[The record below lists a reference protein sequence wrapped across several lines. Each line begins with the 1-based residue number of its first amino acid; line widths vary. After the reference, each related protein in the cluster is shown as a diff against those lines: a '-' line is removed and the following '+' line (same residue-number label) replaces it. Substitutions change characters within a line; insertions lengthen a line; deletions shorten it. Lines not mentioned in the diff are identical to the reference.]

1 MCVPTVLITIAWVVP
16 ISTRN
21 LPVSAFRLQDAE
33 FCRHMPGMDNP
44 LNELRSLA
52 AKAENRR
59 TETGIPRVAMV
70 QGKIPEHMLAAVYD
84 PMINVILQGSKSMSV
99 GDRTLRY
106 DPATY
111 FVMSID
117 LPAVGAVHP
126 SVSGEPYLAVS
137 LTLDPTV
144 LSTLFADL
152 PEPASRVDNTLGFSV
167 APVTPDLMD
176 AWVRMLRLMGD
187 PDAIAALAPVY
198 EREII
203 FRVLQGPHGWML
215 REIAA
220 PDTAMARVNMA
231 IQWIRRDFA
240 EPIGVERLAER
251 ASMSV
256 SAFHRHFKAVT
267 SLSPLQYQK
276 RVRLLQARTLMVAH
290 AKSVMAAAFEVGYE
304 SATQFSRDYSRVF
317 GLPPAQD
324 VGRIF
329 RETSA
334 SGQPAC

>member
-1 MCVPTVLITIAWVVP
+1 MP
-16 ISTRN
+16 R
-21 LPVSAFRLQDAE
+21 SALSI
-33 FCRHMPGMDNP
+33 GTMDNQ
-44 LNELRSLA
+44 LKELRMLA
-52 AKAENRR
+52 GKAENRR

-70 QGKIPEHMLAAVYD
+70 QGKIPEHMLAAIYD
-84 PMINVILQGSKSMSV
+84 PMINLILQGSKTMTV
-99 GDRTLRY
+99 GSQTFRY

-117 LPAVGAVHP
+117 LPAVGSVHP
-126 SVSGEPYLAVS
+126 STSGEPYLAVS
-137 LTLDPTV
+137 LTLDPAV

-152 PEPASRVDNTLGFSV
+152 PKPVSRTDNGLGFSV
-167 APVTPDLMD
+167 ASVTPELMD

-187 PDAIAALAPVY
+187 PAAIAALAPVY

-220 PDTAMARVNMA
+220 PDTAMARVNLA
-231 IQWIRRDFA
+231 IQWIRQDFA

-267 SLSPLQYQK
+267 NLSPLQYQK
-276 RVRLLQARTLMVAH
+276 RVRLLQARTLMVAD

-304 SATQFSRDYSRVF
+304 SATQFSRDYVRVF
-317 GLPPAQD
+317 GLPPSQD
-324 VGRIF
+324 ANRILGNTKA
-329 RETSA
+329 TSK
-334 SGQPAC
+334 

>member
-1 MCVPTVLITIAWVVP
+1 MEK
-16 ISTRN
+16 
-21 LPVSAFRLQDAE
+21 Q
-33 FCRHMPGMDNP
+33 
-44 LNELRSLA
+44 LNELRKLA
-52 AKAENRR
+52 AGAENRR

-70 QGKIPEHMLAAVYD
+70 QGKVPEHLLAAVYD
-84 PMINVILQGSKSMSV
+84 PMINVILQGSKNMTV
-99 GDRTLRY
+99 GNRTLRY

-111 FVMSID
+111 FVMSIE
-117 LPAVGAVHP
+117 LPAVGSVHP
-126 SVSGEPYLAVS
+126 AASGEPYLAVS
-137 LTLDPTV
+137 LTLDPGV
-144 LSTLFADL
+144 LAQLFADL
-152 PEPASRVDNTLGFSV
+152 PKPAGRPEPNPGFSV
-167 APVTPDLMD
+167 ASVTDPLMD

-203 FRVLQGPHGWML
+203 YRVLQGPHGWML

-220 PDTAMARVNMA
+220 PDTAMARVSMA

-290 AKSVMAAAFEVGYE
+290 AKTVMSAAFAVGYE
-304 SATQFSRDYSRVF
+304 SATQFSRDYARVF
-317 GLPPAQD
+317 GAPPARD
-324 VGRIF
+324 VSRILGPS
-329 RETSA
+329 RTGSTV
-334 SGQPAC
+334 